1 MAAAIAF
8 CLLMIIA
15 CVIRPVTLMDG
26 LAISRTHLDCVRRQ
40 GIPWRH
46 CTGPNKRMLFIQTYV
61 IFPIGFGRGVVS
73 RRRRSLLDALE
84 VVEESARWIGRSL
97 GVQVDDVH

>member
-1 MAAAIAF
+1 
-8 CLLMIIA
+8 
-15 CVIRPVTLMDG
+15 
-26 LAISRTHLDCVRRQ
+26 
-40 GIPWRH
+40 
-46 CTGPNKRMLFIQTYV
+46 MLFIQTYV